1 MASTRGTTGSPS
13 ASLGGGFLYT
23 FAAYLAWGLF
33 PLYFAA
39 LLPSNPYEVVVYRVV
54 FSLLFCVLLITVTRS
69 WRSLVNVAKQP
80 RLVWGLG
87 LSGVLIFI
95 TWEVFILAV
104 DANLVVE
111 TALGYFISP
120 LVSVALGVIF
130 LRERLRPLQWVAVGL
145 GGVAVVV
152 MAFGIN
158 VLTLSIPLVL
168 AAAFGTYGLVRKKLT
183 AHVNAIEGLALETAM
198 VMPIVVVQFVVVS
211 QVVGIGLF
219 DLGPGHA
226 TLLMLS
232 GVVTAVPMLL
242 FAAGAKRLPL
252 STIGLIQFV
261 APLSSFLLGIFFFQ
275 QVMPP
280 LEWAGFILVWCA
292 LILFIVDM
300 LRNARTSRG
309 ARRVARGNSVEVA
322 PQPLPE

>member
-1 MASTRGTTGSPS
+1 MASTSGTPGS
-13 ASLGGGFLYT
+13 ASSSLSGGLLFT

-69 WRSLVNVAKQP
+69 WRSLRDVAKKP
-80 RLVWGLG
+80 RIVLG
-87 LSGVLIFI
+87 LALAGVLVFI
-95 TWEVFILAV
+95 TWEVFIVAV

-111 TALGYFISP
+111 TSLGYFISP

-130 LRERLRPLQWVAVGL
+130 LRERLRPLQWLAVAMGA
-145 GGVAVVV
+145 VAVVV

-158 VLTLSIPLVL
+158 VLTLAIPLSL

-183 AHVNAIEGLALETAM
+183 AHVTAVEGLALETALM
-198 VMPIVVVQFVVVS
+198 MPIAVVQFVVVS
-211 QVVGIGLF
+211 QVAGIGLF

-226 TLLMLS
+226 TLMMFS
-232 GVVTAVPMLL
+232 GVLTAVPLLL
-242 FAAGAKRLPL
+242 FAAGTKRLPL
-252 STIGLIQFV
+252 STIGLIQFLSPV
-261 APLSSFLLGIFFFQ
+261 SSFFLGIFVFQ

-292 LILFIVDM
+292 LILFAIDM
-300 LRNARTSRG
+300 LRSAHTRRG
-309 ARRVARGNSVEVA
+309 ISDGARGNRVEEVT
-322 PQPLPE
+322 QPLPE

>member
-1 MASTRGTTGSPS
+1 MASTSGVRVTFSS
-13 ASLGGGFLYT
+13 SLGGGFLYT
-23 FAAYLAWGLF
+23 FAAYLTWGLF

-54 FSLLFCVLLITVTRS
+54 FSLLFCVLLISVTRS
-69 WRSLVNVAKQP
+69 WRSLVSVAKQP

-87 LSGVLIFI
+87 LSGFLVFI
-95 TWEVFILAV
+95 TWEVFIVAV

-120 LVSVALGVIF
+120 LVSVALGVIY

-158 VLTLSIPLVL
+158 LLTLAIPLLL
-168 AAAFGTYGLVRKKLT
+168 AGAFGTYGLVRKKLT
-183 AHVNAIEGLALETAM
+183 AHVNAIEGLAMETALM
-198 VMPIVVVQFVVVS
+198 MPIALVQFVVVS
-211 QVVGIGLF
+211 QIAGIGLF

-232 GVVTAVPMLL
+232 GVLTALPLLL

-261 APLSSFLLGIFFFQ
+261 SPLSSFLLGIFFFQ
-275 QVMPP
+275 QFVPP

-292 LILFIVDM
+292 LLLFIVDM
-300 LRNARTSRG
+300 LRHSRS
-309 ARRVARGNSVEVA
+309 RRGSRRRSRGNSVEEA
-322 PQPLPE
+322 PAPLPE

>member
-1 MASTRGTTGSPS
+1 MTRSPS
-13 ASLGGGFLYT
+13 SSVGGGFLYT
-23 FAAYLAWGLF
+23 FAAYLTWGLF

-69 WRSLVNVAKQP
+69 WRSLVSVAKQP
-80 RLVWGLG
+80 RVLWGLG

-130 LRERLRPLQWVAVGL
+130 LRERMRPLQWVAVGL

-158 VLTLSIPLVL
+158 VVTLAIPLLL
-168 AAAFGTYGLVRKKLT
+168 AGAFGTYGLVRKKLT

-198 VMPIVVVQFVVVS
+198 VMPIVIVQFVVVS

-226 TLLMLS
+226 MLLMLS

-252 STIGLIQFV
+252 STVGLIQYI
-261 APLSSFLLGIFFFQ
+261 APVSSFLLGIFFFK

-280 LEWAGFILVWCA
+280 LEWAGFVLVWCA
-292 LILFIVDM
+292 LILFSIDM
-300 LRNARTSRG
+300 VRHSRARRG
-309 ARRVARGNSVEVA
+309 ARRRARGNSVEEVSG
-322 PQPLPE
+322 PLPE